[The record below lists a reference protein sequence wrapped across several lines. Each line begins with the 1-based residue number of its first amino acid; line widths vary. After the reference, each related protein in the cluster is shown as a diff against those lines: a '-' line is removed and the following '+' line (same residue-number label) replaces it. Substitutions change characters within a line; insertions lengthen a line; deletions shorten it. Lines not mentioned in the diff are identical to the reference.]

1 MLQDPITDAM
11 PIIANPVILGGVCY
25 GCTVARTTITV
36 DPSTVSRWSQLV
48 SAVREP
54 DPTPQSAAAMLMTAH
69 TAAHTMSSTTFSAAP
84 HSETSVRFLPTTQG
98 LGISPTAPLPLSL
111 DFPMGPS
118 NFKPSDP
125 SDLFS
130 IPPPGFFASGAATRL
145 YESDAQSLPFSPF
158 ATLGSTSS
166 TFIPPSNQGIFDP
179 YHARSDF
186 TTPAAAAQSSN
197 SNLPST
203 SQKRAFPPVPAQD
216 EGRKRQKLEMHDNHP
231 VGQQVG
237 APQVDHRSVA
247 ITNSVQATEV
257 NTSNRHLSTCLPG
270 ANQGPTNATTPPIL
284 VPSFDCPHG
293 MSCDDYIKLLHA
305 KIAAESDA
313 TR

>member
-1 MLQDPITDAM
+1 MGRD
-11 PIIANPVILGGVCY
+11 
-25 GCTVARTTITV
+25 R
-36 DPSTVSRWSQLV
+36 
-48 SAVREP
+48 
-54 DPTPQSAAAMLMTAH
+54 
-69 TAAHTMSSTTFSAAP
+69 
-84 HSETSVRFLPTTQG
+84 
-98 LGISPTAPLPLSL
+98 LGIPPTAPLPLGL

-118 NFKPSDP
+118 NFEPSNP
-125 SDLFS
+125 SNLFF

-145 YESDAQSLPFSPF
+145 YENDAQSLPFSLF

-186 TTPAAAAQSSN
+186 TTPTAAAQSSN

-203 SQKRAFPPVPAQD
+203 SQKQALPLVPAQD
-216 EGRKRQKLEMHDNHP
+216 EGRKCQKLKTCDNHP

-237 APQVDHRSVA
+237 APQVDHCSVA

-257 NTSNRHLSTCLPG
+257 NTSNRNLSMHLPG

-293 MSCDDYIKLLHA
+293 MSHGNYSEQKN
-305 KIAAESDA
+305 
-313 TR
+313 